1 MTKVITYETPGVEIV
16 EFRDKPEGPP
26 QKVIKFKDWKGDP
39 KKLRKEAE
47 KIAPPSEKAVRV
59 HRAKGEE

>member
-1 MTKVITYETPGVEIV
+1 MTKVIPYETPGAEIL
-16 EFRDKPEGPP
+16 EFKEKPGGPP

-39 KKLRKEAE
+39 KELRKQAE

-59 HRAKGEE
+59 HRDKG